1 MLTRHAPAAADE
13 AAGRIDAA
21 SLATLVPDATRRHVL
36 ACGPGGFVD
45 TARALLGG
53 AASFQ
58 AEAFSAPAAPAGEG
72 GFVQVELAR
81 SGRILTLPRGVPL
94 LAALEAEGVKPKSG
108 CRMGLCNTC
117 ACGKRAGTTR
127 HLLDGLED
135 AEPATALRLC
145 VAVPRTDLVLD
156 L

>member
-1 MLTRHAPAAADE
+1 M
-13 AAGRIDAA
+13 
-21 SLATLVPDATRRHVL
+21 
-36 ACGPGGFVD
+36 
-45 TARALLGG
+45 
-53 AASFQ
+53 
-58 AEAFSAPAAPAGEG
+58 
-72 GFVQVELAR
+72 QVELAR